1 MTNPKPC
8 PFCGSDEV
16 RVVEGST
23 IQWCAVECTNCF
35 STGPEVPAKI
45 SGTGTIEEWENK
57 AKADAVAEW
66 NKRTAGD

>member
-1 MTNPKPC
+1 MTSPKPC

-23 IQWCAVECTNCF
+23 IQSCAVECTNCF

-45 SGTGTIEEWENK
+45 SGTGTIEEWEEHDK
-57 AKADAVAEW
+57 ESSVAAW
-66 NKRTAGD
+66 NERTTA

>member
-1 MTNPKPC
+1 MTSTKPC

-35 STGPEVPAKI
+35 STGPEVRAKI
-45 SGTGTIEEWENK
+45 SGTGTIEEWEAQDK
-57 AKADAVAEW
+57 ESSIAAW
-66 NKRTAGD
+66 NERKTA